1 MPLTGEHKQIGNL
14 ILNALEMALFQSD
27 NKKLKLIIRDT
38 RADAQTTKKV
48 FEDLIDNDIRIFI
61 GPLYSKSLASIESFV
76 SEKNIKVFALT
87 NNSNLAKKGCGLLE

>member
-1 MPLTGEHKQIGNL
+1 MKKKKKTLLDKEVKESKLISKRKEKLYKKKKKVAVQNNLKADQLNLKIGVLLPLTGEHKQIGNL

-48 FEDLIDNDIRIFI
+48 F
-61 GPLYSKSLASIESFV
+61 
-76 SEKNIKVFALT
+76 
-87 NNSNLAKKGCGLLE
+87 